1 MPVPVVAVVVGV
13 LLATLVALVVLV
25 VVLVRRLAR
34 VAGELRELEG
44 RIGPALAQLQRDAA
58 VTTAEL
64 ERVGEAFARGG
75 SEHNG

>member
-34 VAGELRELEG
+34 MAGDVRELE
-44 RIGPALAQLQRDAA
+44 RRLAPALAQLQRDAE
-58 VTTAEL
+58 VTSVEL
-64 ERVGEAFARGG
+64 ERVGDAFSRVGRDR
-75 SEHNG
+75 SS